1 MNRFAVGLCLALVSC
16 TGAPVREGTL
26 PDGATFQDYSRQPYG
41 YLRVTTFPDGH
52 KETRDLHTEANFE
65 KLHAGMTPAEVEGVV
80 GVATVGKARYG
91 NGTSSWTYRYW
102 DGVYKVLHVT
112 FGPDGRAV
120 RYDTEWD
127 PNIYSK
133 PSGKR

>member
-26 PDGATFQDYSRQPYG
+26 PDG
-41 YLRVTTFPDGH
+41 RV
-52 KETRDLHTEANFE
+52 L
-65 KLHAGMTPAEVEGVV
+65 
-80 GVATVGKARYG
+80 
-91 NGTSSWTYRYW
+91 
-102 DGVYKVLHVT
+102 
-112 FGPDGRAV
+112 